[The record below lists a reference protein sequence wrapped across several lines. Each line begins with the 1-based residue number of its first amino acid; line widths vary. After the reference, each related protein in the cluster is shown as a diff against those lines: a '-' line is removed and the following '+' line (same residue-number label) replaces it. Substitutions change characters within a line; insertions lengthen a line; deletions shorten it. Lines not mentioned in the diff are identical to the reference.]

1 MFENKVINGVHT
13 SRYIMS
19 WLRSGGT
26 FGRRGEGYYE
36 FKEWL
41 DSLGLEDE
49 DAEYIVQLAR
59 NGRMELETSAKLFIK
74 NRNAK

>member
-1 MFENKVINGVHT
+1 MFENKVINGVHA

-26 FGRRGEGYYE
+26 FNIRGEGYYE

-74 NRNAK
+74 NRNEE